1 MNETVYMLTGIIALL
16 VVIVGVLL
24 WRYFNSQ
31 DELSEKNDV
40 IIRGIHENIQL
51 RDELQR
57 RLSV

>member
-1 MNETVYMLTGIIALL
+1 MLTGIIALL